1 MSVCLYVCQ
10 FESVCLLVLLVS
22 PLAISSRSGSGY
34 LLTLCVRHD
43 AYEHMPTLN
52 DKINEAAHDTG
63 YFAGATK
70 EKVRHSCDQKSHMHG
85 DSHLSQLSE
94 TGEKL
99 SESVHDAK
107 ETLKQKLFGAAY
119 AYDFPLPIDHVT
131 HQPAGLRTRPPTPRP
146 QRTAQRRR

>member
-1 MSVCLYVCQ
+1 M
-10 FESVCLLVLLVS
+10 LLVS

-70 EKVRHSCDQKSHMHG
+70 EKVRHSFLRLARS
-85 DSHLSQLSE
+85 SPNLY
-94 TGEKL
+94 T
-99 SESVHDAK
+99 
-107 ETLKQKLFGAAY
+107 TL
-119 AYDFPLPIDHVT
+119 
-131 HQPAGLRTRPPTPRP
+131 
-146 QRTAQRRR
+146 RRH